1 MTRPLHILAALL
13 TATCFLLSG
22 CSVKKVPVKHPGQEQ
37 RSNRTRS
44 RNTTTEHLT
53 RPKPATGAQTD
64 RLIKEAHKWIGTPY
78 RYGGV
83 TRSGVDCSGL
93 VMELYREVYGIKL
106 PRSSAAQQE
115 FCVGISYKELAPGD
129 LVFFATGRGSMVSHV
144 GLYIGSDRMIHASS
158 SRGVIESG
166 LNEKYYQL
174 TFHSAGRVIQPSA
187 SGTPAANKTTAPPKQ
202 KPATPT
208 PATKPKPKP
217 VTDRTSMLDSLE
229 RIIEQQIDSIYV
241 ADPSIFD

>member
-1 MTRPLHILAALL
+1 M
-13 TATCFLLSG
+13 
-22 CSVKKVPVKHPGQEQ
+22 KHPGQEQ
-37 RSNRTRS
+37 RSNRTKS
-44 RNTTTEHLT
+44 RGSTTERLT
-53 RPKPATGAQTD
+53 RPKPATGAQTS
-64 RLIKEAHKWIGTPY
+64 RLVKEARKWIGTPY

-115 FCVGISYKELAPGD
+115 FCVGIPYKELAPGD

-187 SGTPAANKTTAPPKQ
+187 PSGKTVPPK
-202 KPATPT
+202 T
-208 PATKPKPKP
+208 
-217 VTDRTSMLDSLE
+217 VTDKTEPKKAVTDKTSLIDSLE

-241 ADPSIFD
+241 ADPTIFD